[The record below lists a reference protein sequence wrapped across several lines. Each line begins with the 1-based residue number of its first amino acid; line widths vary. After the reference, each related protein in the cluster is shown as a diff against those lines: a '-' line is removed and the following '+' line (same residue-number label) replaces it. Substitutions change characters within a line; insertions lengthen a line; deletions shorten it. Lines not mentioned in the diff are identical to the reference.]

1 MTEQEAISV
10 LKMIETHGSL
20 PTNAKDESIKALEEV
35 QQYREIESELKEQ
48 YHANVDIKMLMNYFI
63 ETIFKGEKH
72 DRFCILTNEDADKW
86 EAYKAI
92 GTVDECRENKEFLE
106 FLYNRINPNDMEQ
119 YLSMYHGS
127 GEKIN

>member
-1 MTEQEAISV
+1 MTEQQAISV

-20 PTNAKDESIKALEEV
+20 PTNAKYESIKALEEV
-35 QQYREIESELKEQ
+35 QQYR
-48 YHANVDIKMLMNYFI
+48 
-63 ETIFKGEKH
+63 
-72 DRFCILTNEDADKW
+72 
-86 EAYKAI
+86 AI

>member
-20 PTNAKDESIKALEEV
+20 PTYAKDESIKALEEV
-35 QQYREIESELKEQ
+35 QQYR
-48 YHANVDIKMLMNYFI
+48 
-63 ETIFKGEKH
+63 
-72 DRFCILTNEDADKW
+72 
-86 EAYKAI
+86 AI
-92 GTVDECRENKEFLE
+92 GTVEECRENKEFLE

>member
-20 PTNAKDESIKALEEV
+20 PTYAKDESIKALEEV
-35 QQYREIESELKEQ
+35 QQYR
-48 YHANVDIKMLMNYFI
+48 
-63 ETIFKGEKH
+63 
-72 DRFCILTNEDADKW
+72 
-86 EAYKAI
+86 AI
-92 GTVDECRENKEFLE
+92 GTVNECRENKEFLE

>member
-20 PTNAKDESIKALEEV
+20 PTNAKYESIKALEEV
-35 QQYREIESELKEQ
+35 QQYR
-48 YHANVDIKMLMNYFI
+48 
-63 ETIFKGEKH
+63 
-72 DRFCILTNEDADKW
+72 
-86 EAYKAI
+86 AI
-92 GTVDECRENKEFLE
+92 GTIEECRENKEFLE

>member
-1 MTEQEAISV
+1 MTEQEAIRV

-20 PTNAKDESIKALEEV
+20 PTNAKYESIKALEEV
-35 QQYREIESELKEQ
+35 QKYR
-48 YHANVDIKMLMNYFI
+48 
-63 ETIFKGEKH
+63 
-72 DRFCILTNEDADKW
+72 
-86 EAYKAI
+86 AI
-92 GTVDECRENKEFLE
+92 GTVEECRENKEFLE